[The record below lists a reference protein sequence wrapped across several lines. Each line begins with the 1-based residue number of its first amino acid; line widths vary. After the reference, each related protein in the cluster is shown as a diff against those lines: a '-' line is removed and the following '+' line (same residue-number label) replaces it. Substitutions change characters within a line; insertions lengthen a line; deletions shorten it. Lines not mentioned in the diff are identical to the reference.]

1 MVGGLRILGV
11 ALIAEVRRD
20 GVEPVRLGWAQHLQ
34 HSAIVLVTVVDGA
47 QRDLPEGGFTAG
59 AVCLFL
65 GLGQGRQEQGGKNG
79 DDSNDHQQFDQGKPG

>member
-1 MVGGLRILGV
+1 
-11 ALIAEVRRD
+11 
-20 GVEPVRLGWAQHLQ
+20 
-34 HSAIVLVTVVDGA
+34 VLVTVVDGA
-47 QRDLPEGGFTAG
+47 QRDLPEVGFAAG

>member
-1 MVGGLRILGV
+1 M
-11 ALIAEVRRD
+11 
-20 GVEPVRLGWAQHLQ
+20 Q
-34 HSAIVLVTVVDGA
+34 HSAVVVVAVIDRA
-47 QRDLPEGGFTAG
+47 ERDLSEVGFAAG